1 MTGTEIRLHQSVMLP
16 QILDVLAIQPD
27 GCYVD
32 GTFGRGGHTAGLLA
46 RLGTLGRVIAFDRD
60 PEAIGSRPDLCADP
74 RLELIHQRFST
85 ATDLLEARGLHGHVH
100 GVLLDLG
107 ISSPQI
113 DEPSRGFSFRRDG
126 PLDMRMDPSQGQSAA
141 EWLMTASEAEIRDCL
156 WNYGDERKSRQI
168 AARICLLRQTQP
180 IETTRQLAE
189 IVAGIVRGERRID
202 PATRTF
208 QALRILINNEL
219 DELRTGLAKLVDF
232 LGIAGRIAV
241 ISFHSL
247 EDRIVK
253 RYFRDLAREVWA
265 PTPTPDAKKYRLVF
279 RKSVVPDEA
288 EIERNP
294 RARSA
299 RLRVLERIA

>member
-1 MTGTEIRLHQSVMLP
+1 MSFLFFSTRQAAKKRQSGIFRF
-16 QILDVLAIQPD
+16 QAID
-27 GCYVD
+27 VD
-32 GTFGRGGHTAGLLA
+32 GSG
-46 RLGTLGRVIAFDRD
+46 
-60 PEAIGSRPDLCADP
+60 
-74 RLELIHQRFST
+74 EL
-85 ATDLLEARGLHGHVH
+85 D
-100 GVLLDLG
+100 
-107 ISSPQI
+107 
-113 DEPSRGFSFRRDG
+113 
-126 PLDMRMDPSQGQSAA
+126 
-141 EWLMTASEAEIRDCL
+141 
-156 WNYGDERKSRQI
+156 
-168 AARICLLRQTQP
+168 
-180 IETTRQLAE
+180 
-189 IVAGIVRGERRID
+189 
-202 PATRTF
+202 
-208 QALRILINNEL
+208 L